1 MSKID
6 DIRSR
11 EDDDLR
17 REVTEL
23 EREIWELRFRAGDE
37 KSGDPSRIRQKR
49 RQVARIKTILT
60 ERKLGINVAPDAAS
74 A

>member
-1 MSKID
+1 MSKLN

-11 EDDDLR
+11 DDDDLR

-23 EREIWELRFRAGDE
+23 EREVWELRFRTGDE

-49 RQVARIKTILT
+49 RQVARIKTILN
-60 ERKLGINVAPDAAS
+60 ERKLGINTVQDAES